1 MIFTPPPAPPGP
13 AVHASPTAVTYT
25 GWEGYSVKGGAY
37 IQTQF
42 KAPAT
47 QYPDGAVGL
56 FAGLGGSPTNPAAS
70 IQRAGVFM
78 YRNAGAVVEYIPW
91 YQVSPGPPSV
101 FPGTP
106 RTVNPGDNIVLI
118 VSRGSGNYTVVVR
131 NTTQG
136 WTEHLVVNSTV
147 TDHAGEIA
155 AQAFGSPGPNGFTP
169 VTFNTPGSLG
179 SVYSWP
185 FASAAHVVKHNAHA
199 FTLYG
204 P

>member
-1 MIFTPPPAPPGP
+1 MY
-13 AVHASPTAVTYT
+13 S

-37 IQTQF
+37 IQAQF
-42 KAPAT
+42 KAPST
-47 QYPDGAVGL
+47 QYPDGDVGL
-56 FAGLGGSPTNPAAS
+56 FAGLGGSPSNTSAP

-78 YRNAGAVVEYIPW
+78 ARSGGSTVEYVPW
-91 YQVSPGPPSV
+91 FQVSPGVPQL
-101 FPGTP
+101 FPGTV

-118 VSRGSGNYTVVVR
+118 VSRGSGNYTVIVR

-136 WTEHLVVNSTV
+136 WTERLVVASTV

-155 AQAFGSPGPNGFTP
+155 AQAFGSPGPNGFST
-169 VTFNTPGSLG
+169 VSINTPGSLG

-185 FASAAHVVKHNAHA
+185 FASAAHVVKVNTHS
-199 FTLYG
+199 FKLYG